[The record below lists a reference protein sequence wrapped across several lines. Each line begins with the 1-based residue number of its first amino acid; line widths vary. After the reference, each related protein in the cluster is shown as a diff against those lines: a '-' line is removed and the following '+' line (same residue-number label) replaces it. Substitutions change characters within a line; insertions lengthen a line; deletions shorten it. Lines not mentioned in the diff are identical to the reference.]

1 MQAPETLEEMIE
13 RRATYLAAYQNRA
26 WAQRYRAQ
34 LARLAAAPMLAE
46 AAAKV
51 LFRLMSYKDEYEVAR
66 LHTAPEFTAQI
77 AAQFE
82 GDYRIIH
89 HLAPPL
95 LNTGTDWRGRP
106 KKKAFGP
113 WMRQVFGVLAPFKIL
128 RGTKLDP
135 FGRSEERR
143 MERDL
148 IGWYESVIDYLVLNV
163 PVKGE
168 IRLLPLAE
176 AALEIRGFGP
186 VKAKAVA
193 ETKAKVARL
202 MG

>member
-1 MQAPETLEEMIE
+1 MT
-13 RRATYLAAYQNRA
+13 
-26 WAQRYRAQ
+26 
-34 LARLAAAPMLAE
+34 AAPVLAE
-46 AAAKV
+46 AVAKV

-66 LHTAPEFTAQI
+66 LHSSPEFTAQI
-77 AAQFE
+77 ASQFE
-82 GDYRIIH
+82 GEYRIIH
-89 HLAPPL
+89 HLAPPM

-113 WMRQVFGVLAPFKIL
+113 WMRPVFRVLAPFKRL

-135 FGRSEERR
+135 FGRSAERQ

-148 IGWYESVIDYLVLNV
+148 IGWYEGVIDYLVQNL
-163 PVKGE
+163 PRKGE
-168 IRLLPLAE
+168 TALRPLAE

-186 VKAKAVA
+186 VKAKAVV
-193 ETKAKVARL
+193 ETKALVARL